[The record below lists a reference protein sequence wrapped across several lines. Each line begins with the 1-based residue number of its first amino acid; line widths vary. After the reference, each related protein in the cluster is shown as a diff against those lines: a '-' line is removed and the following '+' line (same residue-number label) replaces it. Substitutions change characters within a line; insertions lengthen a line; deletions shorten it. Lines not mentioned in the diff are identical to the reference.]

1 MPDTGERKY
10 QLECEV
16 TKGPRKGERFI
27 MGYEDVLMTHREVIR
42 FRDAHSQDDYRIF
55 HIVER

>member
-16 TKGPRKGERFI
+16 TAAICYRARLLRRFTPNTKT
-27 MGYEDVLMTHREVIR
+27 MEG
-42 FRDAHSQDDYRIF
+42 
-55 HIVER
+55 